1 MASFPQRISDH
12 FHASNNGR
20 MRLEH
25 PIPFHDPETQFLRT
39 ADLLDSAF
47 TPFQFDDLR
56 ITEPWFLCQHG
67 LDKQLDVTEI
77 VGDGTTDRRDS
88 LLTLVL
94 LLAMAR
100 RESTLFTA
108 RAYGIRP

>member
-1 MASFPQRISDH
+1 
-12 FHASNNGR
+12 
-20 MRLEH
+20 MRPEH
-25 PIPFHDPETQFLRT
+25 PIPLHDPKTRFLRT

-47 TPFQFDDLR
+47 TPFEFDDLR
-56 ITEPWFLCQHG
+56 ITEPWFQSQHG

-108 RAYGIRP
+108 PAYGIRP